1 MTSLLVCVNSGPT
14 EINAQDGVLY
24 KGMKF
29 IISSMHPQMIAR
41 VHSSHSGPDACVR
54 RARDILFW
62 PGMSSEIK
70 EKVKSY
76 EVCNDFLAKQQ
87 KEPLMTHKIPDTPW
101 SKVGQDLFS
110 SSGETYLVTV
120 DYYSDY
126 FELDLLEEITAAAI
140 IKTTKSHFAR
150 HGIADMVTD
159 NGPQYSSEEFSAF
172 ARTWEFV
179 HTTSSPL
186 HSQSIGKSESAVKIA
201 KKMPKKA
208 KRDKKDLQMSLL
220 NWRNIPDD
228 YGKSPAQ
235 KLVSRRTKTRIPTT
249 LGLLKPQVVDGVPDD
264 IKLKRQKAK
273 TAYDKH
279 ARPLPELE
287 TGEPVRLQPVNPK
300 LPWAKGTCIAKVGPW
315 SYLVESEKGRLYRRN

>member
-150 HGIADMVTD
+150 HGIADMVTMVLSTQAK
-159 NGPQYSSEEFSAF
+159 NSQHLHALGNSYTPP
-172 ARTWEFV
+172 ARLSTARA
-179 HTTSSPL
+179 L
-186 HSQSIGKSESAVKIA
+186 GNQSQPS
-201 KKMPKKA
+201 
-208 KRDKKDLQMSLL
+208 
-220 NWRNIPDD
+220 
-228 YGKSPAQ
+228 
-235 KLVSRRTKTRIPTT
+235 
-249 LGLLKPQVVDGVPDD
+249 
-264 IKLKRQKAK
+264 
-273 TAYDKH
+273 
-279 ARPLPELE
+279 
-287 TGEPVRLQPVNPK
+287 K
-300 LPWAKGTCIAKVGPW
+300 LPRRCRRRP
-315 SYLVESEKGRLYRRN
+315 SETRRISRCHC